1 MNKILVELGIIRYV
15 GWIMSPMYNG
25 NSFEQWCID
34 KRENGSNRVL
44 AMTEIN
50 LRDGTILTLPDL
62 QVAYWWQYSWSK
74 QSPWDRTVCNRKTL
88 KQLIQ
93 ILIPEVEFHP
103 PPKVNES
110 DMLSIKKTHDAA
122 IHLVEKNSTD
132 DPKQMKVFFEAAL
145 LLRKAINSCSTRF
158 LSIPRCFCFHPIVK
172 CFTVLQRAHCIYWW
186 NVLKSLAL
194 GGESE

>member
-25 NSFEQWCID
+25 NSFEQWRID

-44 AMTEIN
+44 AMTDIN

-74 QSPWDRTVCNRKTL
+74 QSPWDRAVCNRKTL

-93 ILIPEVEFHP
+93 ILIPEVEFHR
-103 PPKVNES
+103 PPKVTES
-110 DMLSIKKTHDAA
+110 DRLSIKKTHDAA
-122 IHLVEKNSTD
+122 IHEVEAKGILAIQNKWNYCLKLHSCYER
-132 DPKQMKVFFEAAL
+132 QSIAAVRVFCKFRGAFV
-145 LLRKAINSCSTRF
+145 STR
-158 LSIPRCFCFHPIVK
+158 
-172 CFTVLQRAHCIYWW
+172 W
-186 NVLKSLAL
+186 
-194 GGESE
+194 